1 MGAAEFG
8 RPKAGGF
15 DGAEPCRSR
24 AIRAAMPRGPLPAQ
38 PSWSSGGSPRIH
50 RRATLI
56 REARLLHDARIGHPR
71 AALDAGAVRDAYR
84 RWAGVYDEVFGSVS
98 GPGRRR
104 AVAAVN
110 GLPGTRVLEVGVG
123 TGLALP
129 LYDPRKRVVG
139 IDLSRDMLLR
149 AKGRVATR
157 RLRNVTGLLEMDA
170 ESMAF
175 ADDSFD
181 IAVAMFT
188 ATVVPDARR
197 LYREMRR
204 VVRPGG
210 QLLFVNHFAAQGGL
224 RWWAERTLAPLSR
237 VLGWHPDF
245 TLGDLLDDPQM
256 ATEIVPCPPFGL
268 FTLVRV
274 PQPA

>member
-1 MGAAEFG
+1 LAENAEAGTAAATGHGAACV
-8 RPKAGGF
+8 P
-15 DGAEPCRSR
+15 GAIGLAQTSTSGESC
-24 AIRAAMPRGPLPAQ
+24 AI
-38 PSWSSGGSPRIH
+38 SH
-50 RRATLI
+50 
-56 REARLLHDARIGHPR
+56 ARLQQPNQKHGDRIGHPR
-71 AALDAGAVRDAYR
+71 AALDAAAVRDAYR
-84 RWAGVYDEVFGSVS
+84 RWAGVYDEVFGGVS
-98 GPGRRR
+98 GAGRKR
-104 AVAAVN
+104 AVAMVN
-110 GLPGTRVLEVGVG
+110 RLPGTKVLEVGVG

-129 LYDPRKRVVG
+129 LYSLQKQVVG
-139 IDLSRDMLLR
+139 IDLSRDMLRR
-149 AKGRVATR
+149 ARDRVATD
-157 RLRNVTGLLEMDA
+157 RLRNVAGLVEMDA

-175 ADDSFD
+175 QDGSFD

-210 QLLFVNHFAAQGGL
+210 ELLFVNHFAASGGV

-245 TLGDLLDDPQM
+245 ALTDLLDDPL
-256 ATEIVPCPPFGL
+256 AVAETIECPPFGL

-274 PQPA
+274 PNPALA

>member
-1 MGAAEFG
+1 M
-8 RPKAGGF
+8 
-15 DGAEPCRSR
+15 
-24 AIRAAMPRGPLPAQ
+24 IRDSVLN
-38 PSWSSGGSPRIH
+38 H
-50 RRATLI
+50 DTRR
-56 REARLLHDARIGHPR
+56 EGHPR
-71 AALDAGAVRDAYR
+71 VALDAEAVRQAYR
-84 RWAGVYDEVFGSVS
+84 RWAGIYDEVFGSVS

-110 GLPGTRVLEVGVG
+110 SLPGTRVLEVGVG

-129 LYDPRKRVVG
+129 HYAPSKRVVG
-139 IDLSRDMLLR
+139 IDLSREMLRR
-149 AKGRVATR
+149 AQKRVAAE
-157 RLRNVTGLLEMDA
+157 RLRTVDGLLEMDA

-175 ADDSFD
+175 ADGSFD

-197 LYREMRR
+197 LFREMRR

-210 QLLFVNHFAAQGGL
+210 DLLFVNHFAAEHGL

-245 TLGDLLDDPQM
+245 VLGDLLEDPQA
-256 ATEIVPCPPFGL
+256 ATEITPCPPLGL

-274 PQPA
+274 PNRAGSP